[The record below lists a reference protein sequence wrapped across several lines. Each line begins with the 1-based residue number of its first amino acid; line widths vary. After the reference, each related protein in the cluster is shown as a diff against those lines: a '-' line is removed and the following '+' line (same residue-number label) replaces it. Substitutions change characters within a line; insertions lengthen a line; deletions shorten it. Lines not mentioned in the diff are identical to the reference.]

1 MTLDGSLERAEDGG
15 WIVAFDRLL
24 DKPPEEVWSVLTE
37 PRRLANW
44 LGDVE
49 VDLRIGGAFV
59 IRFRQVP
66 VVMTGQITALEP
78 GRVIEYSWLESGN
91 SMPASKVRWEIVP
104 APGGCRLKLNHHF
117 PAGCQVQDLTPFMG
131 GWHAFCNAIPVAT
144 EDTFVP
150 YSDEKELEAG
160 YRRRYV
166 VD

>member
-24 DKPPEEVWSVLTE
+24 DRPPEKVWSVLTE

-66 VVMTGQITALEP
+66 VVMTGQIAALEP
-78 GRVIEYSWLESGN
+78 GRVIEYSWLESSN

-104 APGGCRLKLNHHF
+104 ASGGCRLKLTHHF

-160 YRRRYV
+160 YRRRYLSE
-166 VD
+166 